1 MKKTL
6 QLSIMA
12 ILLTAG
18 VTAMG
23 QTRVLNAHYG
33 GNIVFQTPVS
43 ALDSINADS
52 KSYVNIFYSDARWS
66 PHVNQIDSI
75 TFSMVTYSDTT
86 LPIDPVSIDT
96 TGMIRIVWNGASVS
110 ITNPYPD
117 DSIKI
122 TADGGHVTV
131 KSQATTL
138 NNVVYNLSGTSTDG
152 NLLFSK
158 LSTPVILRLDGVQLT
173 SSGSAAINIDKNQ
186 NALIHIVAETENNLA
201 DADSNADKAVVYTKG
216 AFTLQG
222 SGMLSVA
229 SSFANGLQGKRGVT
243 VNNGDIDIQVTADTK
258 KGIKSDQSFT
268 MNGGKLN
275 ITASG
280 SVVIDTSADYETGYD
295 FSYCTGIKT
304 GDIDE
309 GTRGDI
315 VINGGSLTVDCP
327 ATNAGGR
334 CLSSDYDIIVNGGTT
349 TLTTHGDGLA
359 VGGTGRQAIDGYA
372 CACMSADSNI
382 YIYGGRLDARS
393 TGLGGRGIKADG
405 NMTVG
410 RIGDDDALVHV
421 YVQTSGNPV
430 NAIGGGG
437 HGPWGS
443 NESDYFK
450 GLPKGIKIEG
460 NLYFNSGHVGVFC
473 AQSSGD
479 PNGEAIESKDSL
491 FINGGIIEVNAY
503 DDALNA
509 ANYLEINGG
518 KIWCYSRGND
528 AVDCNGNTNVNG
540 GFIIANGREVG
551 FDAATDAGGH
561 FALNGGTILCQ
572 GGRMGAWDRPN
583 VSGHQPYLQ
592 INARDPWDVFP
603 TALTIKNSAGE
614 TLLMYMYDNFHT
626 PKGNGFIEN
635 YTDPGIE
642 TTRPRPSNSYPI
654 VFSSPEITNGTY
666 QYWDASTLYGGT
678 GWHCF
683 FTGSEPE
690 LSGDPKTATAQ

>member
-52 KSYVNIFYSDARWS
+52 KNYVNIYYSDAIWS

-75 TFSMVTYSDTT
+75 TFSMVTYGDTT

-122 TADGGHVTV
+122 TTAGGHVTV

-173 SSGSAAINIDKNQ
+173 SMGSAAINIDKNQ
-186 NALIHIVAETENNLA
+186 NALIHIVAETENSLA

-243 VNNGDIDIQVTADTK
+243 VNNGDINIQVTADTK

-315 VINGGSLTVDCP
+315 VINGGGLTVDCP
-327 ATNAGGR
+327 TTNAGGR

-437 HGPWGS
+437 HGPWGG

-491 FINGGIIEVNAY
+491 FINGGIIEANAF

-528 AVDCNGNTNVNG
+528 AIDCNGNTNVNG

-561 FALNGGTILCQ
+561 FALNGGTLICQ
-572 GGRMGAWDRPN
+572 GDRMGAWDRPN
-583 VSGHQPYLQ
+583 VSGYQPYLQ
-592 INARDPWDVFP
+592 ITTTDSYWRI
-603 TALTIKNSAGE
+603 TIKNSAGE
-614 TLLMYMYDNFHT
+614 IVLMYDSRAYRLI
-626 PKGNGFIEN
+626 KGNGFIEN
-635 YTDPGIE
+635 YADPGTE
-642 TTRPRPSNSYPI
+642 TTRPRAVNSYPI
-654 VFSSPEITNGTY
+654 VISSPDITSGTY
-666 QYWDASTLYGGT
+666 QYWDSFFYGGT
-678 GWHCF
+678 GWHGF
-683 FTGSEPE
+683 FTGSEPY
-690 LSGDPKTATAQ
+690 LWGPPQTVTAQ